1 MHAIVRF
8 GTMGFTCALLACGSS
23 STPAGATSS
32 GDGGASG
39 TTDGSAPTSG
49 IDGSVS
55 SDGGPPAPPVDS
67 GPPPPPATGAVTF
80 TIDVAKGPLRQFH
93 PVSTPQAVSPYV
105 YGINGFGNYVKN
117 KTKWGLIRQG
127 GNAYTAWNW
136 ATNYGNSGADYCYW
150 QGLEGTS
157 SPTVAG
163 AILSSGDSLT
173 AAQAKGEAYLLTVPI
188 LEHVSGAV
196 SNNTGINNLCP
207 ASASDCKGGTAKS
220 FAVNSGNLDF
230 VSTNANSSAFV
241 ANQATKPGGAFCS
254 CPGPACGSSCTVAS
268 SGTVYEDE
276 FANYLKVNYG
286 GAGKPPI
293 FLMLDNEPNY
303 WGGTHPELWPFT
315 GTLPCEQATVTFDDV
330 VSRDKTFAT
339 ALKAAWPDAKVFGP
353 VVAQD
358 GILYAHDYTDSH
370 LPQEFADY
378 YLAQMAAAGAAAGKP
393 ILDSFDVHYYNS
405 GSTDPAQCVQS
416 PRMFWDPGYTSLS
429 ASATDAIDFGWAG
442 PNNYFDTKWYPRQVI
457 PRLLGKIDAA
467 YSASASG
474 GWPAPGLSFSEYNSG
489 CETQIA
495 GGVAEADNLGIF
507 GREGVFAATAWPL
520 QGSSTTNYLVAA
532 FDAYRNYDGQ
542 GSAVGDTAVSAL
554 TSDTTSTSVY
564 AFAHAGDPTQVD
576 LVFLNK
582 TNAAIGAGI
591 NVAHAPAATKASAYH
606 LVNGQLAVVA
616 AGTTPL
622 ACSGGSCAL
631 TYAIPPMSVTTLTLR

>member
-1 MHAIVRF
+1 MNALARF
-8 GTMGFTCALLACGSS
+8 SMTSFTCTLLACGSS
-23 STPAGATSS
+23 PPPGSATPS
-32 GDGGASG
+32 GDDGGAPSAS
-39 TTDGSAPTSG
+39 DGSAPTTG
-49 IDGSVS
+49 T
-55 SDGGPPAPPVDS
+55 DGGSAPGTPMDA
-67 GPPPPPATGAVTF
+67 GPPPPPPTGAVTF
-80 TIDVAKGPLRQFH
+80 TIDVAKGPARQFH
-93 PVSTPQAVSPYV
+93 PASTPQAVSPYV
-105 YGINGFGNYVKN
+105 YGINGFGNYVKA

-127 GNAYTAWNW
+127 GDAYSAWNW

-157 SPTVAG
+157 APTVAG

-173 AAQAKGEAYLLTVPI
+173 AAQAKGEAYLVTVPI
-188 LEHVSGAV
+188 LEHVSGAL

-207 ASASDCKGGTAKS
+207 AAASDCKGGSTQSYA
-220 FAVNSGNLDF
+220 ANSGNLDF
-230 VSTNANSSAFV
+230 VSSDPNSAAFV
-241 ANQATKPGGAFCS
+241 GNQASKPGGAFCT
-254 CPGPACGSSCTVAS
+254 CPGPACGSGCTVAPG
-268 SGTVYEDE
+268 GTVYEDE
-276 FANYLKVNYG
+276 FANYVKVNYG

-315 GTLPCEQATVTFDDV
+315 GTVPCEQATVTFDDV
-330 VSRDKTFAT
+330 VTRDKTFAT
-339 ALKAAWPDAKVFGP
+339 ALKAAWPDTKVFGP

-358 GILYAHDYTDSH
+358 GILYAHDYTDAH

-378 YLAQMAAAGAAAGKP
+378 YLAQMAAAGAAAGQP
-393 ILDSFDVHYYNS
+393 ILDAFDVHYYNS
-405 GSTDPAQCVQS
+405 GSTDPAQCVQN

-429 ASATDAIDFGWAG
+429 AAATDTIDFGWSG
-442 PNNYFDTKWYPRQVI
+442 PNGYFDSKWYPRQVI

-467 YSASASG
+467 YASG
-474 GWPAPGLSFSEYNSG
+474 SLPAPGLSFSEYNSG

-532 FDAYRNYDGQ
+532 FDSYRNYDGQ
-542 GSAVGDTAVSAL
+542 GTAVGDTAVSAA
-554 TSDTTSTSVY
+554 TNDPTKTSVY
-564 AFAHAGDPTQVD
+564 AFAHSDDPAQVD

-582 TNAAIGAGI
+582 TNAAITAGI
-591 NVAHAPAATKASAYH
+591 NVAHAPAATKASLYH

-616 AGTTPL
+616 TGTTPL
-622 ACSGGSCAL
+622 ACSGGSCSL
-631 TYAIPPMSVTTLTLR
+631 TYAMPAMSVTTLTLR